1 MPAVATWLIPGDGAL
16 CFGKQSLRNS
26 APKDVFGSCWSLPR
40 IRIAADGRTFV
51 TEEGKPFVPMGVNYY
66 RPGTGWAPQVWKK
79 FDVEATRQ
87 DFARMKQWGV
97 NCVRVFLTYGSFF
110 TAPDALCP
118 EGLAK
123 FDQFLAMAE
132 AAGIYVHPTG
142 PDHWE
147 DMPAWAARDRI
158 ADERVLAAL
167 ETFWSRFAQR
177 YCGRSVIFAYDLL
190 NEPEVSWD
198 SPATQ
203 TKWNAWLQAHYGA
216 ADKQAAAWRGA
227 SLGKAA
233 SPRGQGRPG
242 RPAVARLP
250 ALPREPGR

>member
-1 MPAVATWLIPGDGAL
+1 
-16 CFGKQSLRNS
+16 
-26 APKDVFGSCWSLPR
+26 
-40 IRIAADGRTFV
+40 
-51 TEEGKPFVPMGVNYY
+51 
-66 RPGTGWAPQVWKK
+66 
-79 FDVEATRQ
+79 
-87 DFARMKQWGV
+87 
-97 NCVRVFLTYGSFF
+97 VFLSYGSFF
-110 TAPDALCP
+110 MEPDTLSP